1 MAFDNDNTNQGIL
14 SALKKELVENRRAR
28 KQEQYAIKEYFRSTF
43 TDSMRKSMHEL
54 LENRQFNESKDY
66 ARQRRLLRDFQAKEQ
81 KAQARVDKMK
91 DRNGF
96 EEVGL
101 MDVLNP
107 AKWREAVDQVRSEN
121 NRSIA
126 GKLMAWRRDR
136 KGIASVDNKVMI
148 KAHKNSD
155 YSEVMDVINSAGKAL
170 GIEKLIE
177 QKEAE
182 KRSSK
187 GKRNRDDGD
196 RTSEQVVHHAAE
208 TSQSIQNVEKHSER
222 QTVALESISTV
233 FDQGLTINP
242 KSVDDLSSKI
252 SININDQIVKFLKP
266 LEGAQQAYSVEDAV
280 EARQMEKTKIDT
292 IKQIA
297 IDVKSL
303 TALSASKGGGGKGG
317 LLKVAGGI
325 MAALGAG
332 LSVLPSL
339 LTKGVTTLFKDIIIP
354 VGLKLVSSAMT
365 SLIIPLIFEGLGKI
379 KDAAAATLEKI
390 SEWFSKPKV
399 KVKGQ
404 TTGGISTNNKGQKTN
419 APQKAPDP
427 ITAEKDKDKV
437 KKAEEVKQA
446 EKVNKLETPEDNKD
460 IKNKS
465 KTNINIKSN
474 ALSTANKV
482 ADSSDGFLSRIGKSM
497 QAGAKTVLRNAKGIP
512 YVGTA
517 AAAIEAGMTGL
528 NIMYDRN
535 QIDKDIAAGKISQE
549 EGERLKAQIT
559 AEKGTDA
566 AIDMAAIGAGAAV
579 GGAIGQTLIP
589 IPGVGWVVGS
599 AVGSLAGMMGADTV
613 KGLDMVKDLKN
624 KFVDFFWS
632 KPDESITAV
641 KQQTEGER
649 MRATAA
655 SQDNRYNPVV
665 NVNTQNNTSN
675 TAVNQGGIPQ
685 GPISA
690 TDDLRGVRN
699 YAYPGNFIGTD

>member
-66 ARQRRLLRDFQAKEQ
+66 ARQRRLLREFQAKEQ

-187 GKRNRDDGD
+187 DKRNRDDGD

-266 LEGAQQAYSVEDAV
+266 LEGARQAYSVEDAV

-292 IKQIA
+292 IKQIS
-297 IDVKSL
+297 IDVKNL
-303 TALSASKGGGGKGG
+303 TALSTSKGSGGKGG
-317 LLKVAGGI
+317 FLKVAGGI

-339 LTKGVTTLFKDIIIP
+339 LTKGVTTLFKDIIVP
-354 VGLKLVSSAMT
+354 VGLKMVSSAMT
-365 SLIIPLIFEGLGKI
+365 ALIIPMIFEGLGKI

-390 SEWFSKPKV
+390 SEWFSKPKIQV
-399 KVKGQ
+399 KTQ
-404 TTGGISTNNKGQKTN
+404 TTGGITTNKGQKTN

-437 KKAEEVKQA
+437 KKAEEVKHA
-446 EKVNKLETPEDNKD
+446 EKVNKLETPDDKD

-465 KTNINIKSN
+465 KTNINIKAN

-482 ADSSDGFLSRIGKSM
+482 AESSDGFLSKFGRFVQS
-497 QAGAKTVLRNAKGIP
+497 GARTVIRNAKGIP

-549 EGERLKAQIT
+549 DGEHLKAQIT

-624 KFVDFFWS
+624 KFIDFFWS

-685 GPISA
+685 GPIST

>member
-43 TDSMRKSMHEL
+43 TDSMRTSMHEL
-54 LENRQFNESKDY
+54 LKNRQFNESKDY
-66 ARQRRLLRDFQAKEQ
+66 TRQRRLLREFQAKEQ
-81 KAQARVDKMK
+81 KAQTRVDKMK

-155 YSEVMDVINSAGKAL
+155 YSEVIDVINSAGKAL
-170 GIEKLIE
+170 GIEKLVE
-177 QKEAE
+177 QQEQE

-187 GKRNRDDGD
+187 GKRSKDDD
-196 RTSEQVVHHAAE
+196 HASEQVVQHAAE
-208 TSQSIQNVEKHSER
+208 ISQSIQNVEKHSER
-222 QTVALESISTV
+222 QTVALESISSA

-242 KSVDDLSSKI
+242 KSIDDVASKI
-252 SININDQIVKFLKP
+252 SISVNDQIVKFLKP
-266 LEGAQQAYSVEDAV
+266 LDGAQQTYSVEDAV
-280 EARQMEKTKIDT
+280 EARQMEKTKLET
-292 IKQIA
+292 IKQIS
-297 IDVKSL
+297 IDVKNL
-303 TALSASKGGGGKGG
+303 TALSSSKGSGGKGG
-317 LLKVAGGI
+317 FLKVAGGI

-339 LTKGVTTLFKDIIIP
+339 LTKGVTTLFKDIIVP
-354 VGLKLVSSAMT
+354 VGLKMVSSAMT
-365 SLIIPLIFEGLGKI
+365 ALIIPLIFEGLGKI

-390 SEWFSKPKV
+390 SEWFSKPKIQV
-399 KVKGQ
+399 KTQ
-404 TTGGISTNNKGQKTN
+404 TTGGITTNKGQKTN

-437 KKAEEVKQA
+437 KKAEEVKHA
-446 EKVNKLETPEDNKD
+446 EKVNKLETPDDKD

-465 KTNINIKSN
+465 KTNINIKAN

-482 ADSSDGFLSRIGKSM
+482 AESSDGFLSKFGRFVQS
-497 QAGAKTVLRNAKGIP
+497 GARTVIRNAKGIP

-549 EGERLKAQIT
+549 DGERLKAQIT

-632 KPDESITAV
+632 KPDDSVTAV

-685 GPISA
+685 GPIST